1 MAGSWMVT
9 VAVIPP
15 YHGAMTIGEQTDEG
29 QAVTVTLSPDTLA
42 RARSQAERA
51 GVSLSA
57 WLDRAARAQ
66 ALRDAGHQYDR
77 WLAENPEIADQVKSW
92 RAMQA
97 RTMSA
102 RWRTEPGTGTA

>member
-1 MAGSWMVT
+1 MDGGWLVTMALVS
-9 VAVIPP
+9 P
-15 YHGAMTIGEQTDEG
+15 YHGAMSIGEQAEDG

-66 ALRDAGHQYDR
+66 ALRDAGRQYDR
-77 WLAENPEIADQVKSW
+77 WLSENPEIADQVKGW
-92 RAMQA
+92 RSMQA
-97 RTMSA
+97 RTLSA
-102 RWRTEPGTGTA
+102 RWRAEPGTGTA